1 MCLFGDGTICVCKEV
16 LTTAGIYI
24 NDDFNLLVEASTFM
38 RPLFFPFILSFF
50 VLGFFLLH
58 LVPFF
63 LVNGQRVLI
72 F

>member
-1 MCLFGDGTICVCKEV
+1 MCKEV

-50 VLGFFLLH
+50 VLGFLLLH

-63 LVNGQRVLI
+63 LLNGKRVLI